1 MALLRHGLAKTCYSN
16 GKTDHT
22 GEFMTTADRN
32 TASPQARFED
42 AWEQYRS
49 AIDRLEAGDVRDA
62 CGKAWNATRAAAEA
76 AVLAHNGNTTTT
88 THISS
93 HFRRLARDNGYN
105 DLPAKYSER
114 AQFLHIDGSY
124 YGAIFDDHI
133 LELIRETDGLIRQA
147 EELAGA

>member
-1 MALLRHGLAKTCYSN
+1 
-16 GKTDHT
+16 
-22 GEFMTTADRN
+22 MTAANRD
-32 TASPQARFED
+32 ASTYQERFED

-62 CGKAWNATRAAAEA
+62 CGKAWNATRAAAEG

-93 HFRRLARDNGYN
+93 NFRRLSRANGYN

-114 AQFLHIDGSY
+114 AQFLHIDGCY
-124 YGAIFDDHI
+124 YGAVFDDHI
-133 LELIRETDGLIRQA
+133 LELIRET
-147 EELAGA
+147 